1 MIYISNFQN
10 ELCFTKQNGKRPV
23 GRPRTIWTNYIED
36 LGWDRLELYPS
47 KMMEM
52 MEDHEVWRL
61 NLQFLPRKPHGK
73 AGNKGKRKEF
83 IKIHLFH

>member
-1 MIYISNFQN
+1 MGKDQLDDL
-10 ELCFTKQNGKRPV
+10 ELYG
-23 GRPRTIWTNYIED
+23 TNYIED

-73 AGNKGKRKEF
+73 SGQ
-83 IKIHLFH
+83 